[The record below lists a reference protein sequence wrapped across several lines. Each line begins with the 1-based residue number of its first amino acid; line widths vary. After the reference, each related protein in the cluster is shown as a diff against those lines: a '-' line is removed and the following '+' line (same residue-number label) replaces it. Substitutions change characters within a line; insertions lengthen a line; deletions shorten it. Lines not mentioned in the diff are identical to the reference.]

1 MLSVETKFYYLVKFQ
16 IEHENCTLWWGNG
29 SFYKK
34 KSSLNFLPAE
44 RKKIMRQVS
53 GYLFTNLIKSTIKFP
68 KREWHWKLW
77 YLCRSSGRWFRAM
90 LRAASCREYSSI
102 VTRSVP
108 SGTIGWYLV
117 EPLATIHNKGVSGQH
132 CDQVSTRFY
141 WMVKTGWFW
150 LLLSVTGSPQNV
162 CTGSL

>member
-44 RKKIMRQVS
+44 RKKIMRQVP

-68 KREWHWKLW
+68 KREWRWKLW

-90 LRAASCREYSSI
+90 LRAASFKEYSSI
-102 VTRSVP
+102 VTRFLIECGLSNG
-108 SGTIGWYLV
+108 SLW
-117 EPLATIHNKGVSGQH
+117 LAHTQFIIAILLN
-132 CDQVSTRFY
+132 
-141 WMVKTGWFW
+141 WWFW
-150 LLLSVTGSPQNV
+150 RIVRVEVEDVSLSWCSHLVN
-162 CTGSL
+162 